1 MFVNAAWC
9 VFSLMLTLHPWFG
22 CFLCQAWTKHCASSV
37 DIQWK
42 QRSRCDGWHFSVAW
56 HVLSRRRLR
65 RRHRSLVFREVVQA
79 TVQRC
84 PKDLDHV
91 FNTLHLAETL
101 GGTSR
106 LARRGAGNCTT
117 KPKVKKRGNSKAPHC
132 ACWTMES
139 QASLKPRKY
148 QADAASDLPFEFQ
161 DA

>member
-1 MFVNAAWC
+1 MYAAWY
-9 VFSLMLTLHPWFG
+9 VFSLMLTLHP
-22 CFLCQAWTKHCASSV
+22 CFFFVSGLDKTCASSV

-42 QRSRCDGWHFSVAW
+42 QRSRCDGWRFSVAW
-56 HVLSRRRLR
+56 RVLSVGDCDADID
-65 RRHRSLVFREVVQA
+65 SLCSEKSFKPH

-91 FNTLHLAETL
+91 FNTVHLAETL

-132 ACWTMES
+132 ACRTMES

-148 QADAASDLPFEFQ
+148 HADAASDLSFEFQ
-161 DA
+161 D